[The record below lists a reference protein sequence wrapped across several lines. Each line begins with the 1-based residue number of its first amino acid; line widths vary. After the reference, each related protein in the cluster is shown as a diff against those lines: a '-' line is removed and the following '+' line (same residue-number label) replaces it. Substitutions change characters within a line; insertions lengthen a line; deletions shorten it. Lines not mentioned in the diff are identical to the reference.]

1 MTERIMEV
9 IFELKKILMILTR
22 KFDEIKNSLDQ
33 KGENNG

>member
-9 IFELKKILMILTR
+9 LLELKQRLMILTR
-22 KFDEIKNSLDQ
+22 RVDEIKNSLDQ

>member
-9 IFELKKILMILTR
+9 LLELKQRLMILTR
-22 KFDEIKNSLDQ
+22 KVDEIKNSLDH

>member
-9 IFELKKILMILTR
+9 LLELKQRLMILTR
-22 KFDEIKNSLDQ
+22 KVDEIKNSLDQ